1 MPAGRP
7 PVYPAIAKKMKR
19 NEMWEVPSVAKNL
32 TSHTLCKELRKLG
45 RRPQFKRV
53 RGKAYIWWA

>member
-19 NEMWEVPSVAKNL
+19 NEQWEVPSKAKDL

-45 RRPQFKRV
+45 RTPKFARV